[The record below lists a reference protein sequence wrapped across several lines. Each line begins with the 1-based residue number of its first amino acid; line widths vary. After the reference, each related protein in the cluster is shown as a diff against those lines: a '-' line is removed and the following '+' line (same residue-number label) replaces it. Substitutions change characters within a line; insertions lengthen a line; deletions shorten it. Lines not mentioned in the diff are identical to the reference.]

1 MINSILFQIGIIIVF
16 ATLLGLLSRLVK
28 QPMILGYILSG
39 LILGPEFFGLIQDRS
54 LIGSLSELGIG
65 FLLFMVGLEL
75 DLKKLKHLGS
85 VSLWA
90 GLGQIFFTFVFGF
103 LLSKFFGV
111 DSSASFLIA
120 LALTLSSTAIV
131 VKLFSDLK
139 RLDTLTGRVSLGI
152 LLVQD
157 VVALV
162 LLAFANTNNF
172 SASSVFEVVA
182 RVLILAI
189 VVILIGIFFLSKL
202 YSYIAESSELLFL
215 ASVSWSL
222 ISATG
227 ALFLGLSVAMGGFIA
242 GVSLANTSYNV
253 QIISRTRPLRDFFAT
268 IFFVSLGLQLSLSA
282 LSDNIL
288 VITVL
293 SAFVIVGN
301 PLIILFIMSV
311 LGFPSRVSFS
321 TGLALSQ
328 VSEFSIVIMALGV
341 ASGVVSQEFFSII
354 VFIAVLTF
362 ATSTYLIM
370 YDQYLYKFLEF
381 FVRPFESLALVS
393 RHRDDS
399 HHTSLNPFVIL
410 CGANRIGNSF
420 VDAWSKTPK
429 HLLVVDYN
437 PAVVER
443 LISRDVPTLYGDISE
458 DDVLERLPFRS
469 AGVAIITSSDLNSNI
484 LFLSHARKVNSRIKV
499 FCTASSADSA
509 IQLYKRGASYVIIP
523 HYVGGEHAL
532 SVINSFVDNPDSLG
546 AHKKRHIM
554 LLRKRKSLDV

>member
-1 MINSILFQIGIIIVF
+1 MIDSVLLQIGIIIVF

-39 LILGPEFFGLIQDRS
+39 LILGPEFFGFVQDKS

-90 GLGQIFFTFVFGF
+90 GLGQIVFTFVFGF
-103 LLSKFFGV
+103 FIAKFFGV
-111 DSSASFLIA
+111 DSGASFLIA

-172 SASSVFEVVA
+172 SASSVFEVIA
-182 RVLILAI
+182 RVLILAF
-189 VVILIGIFFLSKL
+189 VVILTGIFFLSKL

-215 ASVSWSL
+215 ASVSWCL

-242 GVSLANTSYNV
+242 GVSLANIPYNV
-253 QIISRTRPLRDFFAT
+253 QIISRTRSLRDFFAT

-288 VITVL
+288 IIAVL
-293 SAFVIVGN
+293 SAFVIIGN
-301 PLIILFIMSV
+301 PLIILLIMSV

-341 ASGVVSQEFFSII
+341 ASGVVSQEFFSVI

-362 ATSTYLIM
+362 ATSTYLIT
-370 YDQYLYKFLEF
+370 YDDKLFGFFEFLL
-381 FVRPFESLALVS
+381 RPFEFLAVVS
-393 RHRDDS
+393 RHRDDKQ
-399 HHTSLNPFVIL
+399 HTSLKPYVIL

-420 VDAWSKTPK
+420 VDAWSRTPK

-437 PAVVER
+437 PAVVEK
-443 LISRDVPTLYGDISE
+443 LLSRGIPTLYGDISD

-469 AGVAIITSSDLNSNI
+469 ARVAIITSSDLNSNI

-509 IQLYKRGASYVIIP
+509 IQLYGKGASYVIIP

-532 SVINSFVDNPDSLG
+532 SVINSFVNNPESLSVQR
-546 AHKKRHIM
+546 KRH
-554 LLRKRKSLDV
+554 LLLLKKRKSFDV